1 MKGEKPADIPVVF
14 MTDPSETDFL
24 LDLDTIA
31 DCGLT
36 VSDDVRKT
44 ANLIYKDGKLSS
56 VSF

>member
-1 MKGEKPADIPVVF
+1 